1 MIDGMLTAKGERLML
16 LRPLLLPALAA
27 TVSIGVAN
35 AADLCCD
42 CGAPCAPRAYVKPFT
57 IVEQGPVYGG
67 PHIVTTPRIE
77 RFHTPPAHYPA
88 MRQTYYYPT
97 YRDSY
102 LLAPWHRIWQSRP

>member
-1 MIDGMLTAKGERLML
+1 MLA
-16 LRPLLLPALAA
+16 RPLLLAVAA
-27 TVSIGVAN
+27 TVSIGAAQ

-42 CGAPCAPRAYVKPFT
+42 CGTPCAPHAHAYVKPFY
-57 IVEQGPVYGG
+57 IVDQGPVYGG

-102 LLAPWHRIWQSRP
+102 LLPPWHKVWQSRP

>member
-1 MIDGMLTAKGERLML
+1 MC
-16 LRPLLLPALAA
+16 LRPFLVLTFAA
-27 TVSIGVAN
+27 AVSIGAAT

-42 CGAPCAPRAYVKPFT
+42 CAAPCAPHPRAYAKPFH
-57 IVEQGPVYGG
+57 IVDQGPVYGG

-77 RFHTPPAHYPA
+77 HFNVPPAHYPA

-102 LLAPWHRIWQSRP
+102 LLPPWHKVWQSRP

>member
-1 MIDGMLTAKGERLML
+1 MPTARGERPML
-16 LRPLLLPALAA
+16 LRPFLALAA
-27 TVSIGVAN
+27 TVSFGAAQ

-42 CGAPCAPRAYVKPFT
+42 CGTTCAPRARHYVKPFY
-57 IVEQGPVYGG
+57 IVDQGPVYGG

-88 MRQTYYYPT
+88 MQQTYYYPT

-102 LLAPWHRIWQSRP
+102 LLPPWHKVWQSRP

>member
-1 MIDGMLTAKGERLML
+1 MPTARGERPML
-16 LRPLLLPALAA
+16 PRPFLLPALAA
-27 TVSIGVAN
+27 TVSIGAAN

-42 CGAPCAPRAYVKPFT
+42 CGAPCAPHAYVKPFY

-67 PHIVTTPRIE
+67 PHIVTTPTFE
-77 RFHTPPAHYPA
+77 AFHMRPARYPA

-102 LLAPWHRIWQSRP
+102 LLPPWHKPWQNPRP